1 MIDLKLN
8 IGEQDIQIVDSYKV
22 TKRSDIKKYI
32 SEIKTE
38 YSSHPVF
45 EKISEKTLVSE
56 WCVHNLLYKLNILRS
71 RTKDVDLNSNKT
83 KLEIFLYRFL
93 SIFYI
98 GL

>member
-45 EKISEKTLVSE
+45 EKIS
-56 WCVHNLLYKLNILRS
+56 
-71 RTKDVDLNSNKT
+71 
-83 KLEIFLYRFL
+83 
-93 SIFYI
+93 
-98 GL
+98 

>member
-45 EKISEKTLVSE
+45 KKISEKTLIYE

-83 KLEIFLYRFL
+83 KMEIFLYRFL